1 MSDLTTELAAYL
13 RRLGYDAPPPPTA
26 DTLADLHRRHL
37 EHIPYDNLSIQLGRP
52 DPVDPA
58 SCVELVARTGRLGYC
73 FHQNGAFEQLLRSLG
88 FAVTRRHGHVWTNPE
103 SQLDSA
109 LNHLVLVVSGLPTEA
124 CPGGHWWVDVGL
136 GDGFAEPLPIVRG
149 DHVDEAGFRYELY
162 AGFGATAAGRPHG
175 PAAWTFSHDPAGT
188 FTGIVVTERPTD
200 AESVERAHTYLSTD
214 PSSGFLKCLTVARR
228 DAAGVD
234 VLRGCVLSRVSPN
247 GTEAR
252 DLTSYDEWRAALT
265 DGVGLPVDDV
275 PAHDLRALFD
285 RNLAAHHDWDAA
297 GRP

>member
-1 MSDLTTELAAYL
+1 MSDLTTRLAAYL
-13 RRLGYDAPPPPTA
+13 RRLGYDAPPPPTL
-26 DTLADLHRRHL
+26 DTLVELHRRHL
-37 EHIPYDNLSIQLGRP
+37 EQIPYDNLSIQLGRP

-73 FHQNGAFEQLLRSLG
+73 FHQNGALEQLLRSLG
-88 FAVTRRHGHVWTNPE
+88 FAVTRRHGHVWSKPE
-103 SQLDSA
+103 DQLDGS

-136 GDGFAEPLPIVRG
+136 GDGFAEPLPIMRG
-149 DHVDEAGFRYELY
+149 EHLDAGFRYELY

-175 PAAWTFSHDPAGT
+175 PAAWTFAHDPLGT

-200 AESVERAHTYLSTD
+200 AAAVGLAHTKLSTD
-214 PSSGFLKCLTVARR
+214 PSSGFLKCLVVARR
-228 DAAGVD
+228 DATGVD
-234 VLRGCVLSRVSPN
+234 VLRGCVLSRVEPSR
-247 GTEAR
+247 TETR
-252 DLTSYDEWRAALT
+252 DLTAYDEWRAALT
-265 DGVGLPVDDV
+265 DGVGLPVDDI
-275 PAHDLRALFD
+275 PADNLRALFG